1 MRPNKLRQLLDA
13 RKPSLGTHVI
23 SPWPGV
29 VEIIGHT
36 GMFDYVEFVGEYA
49 PFSLE
54 QMDNFG
60 RAVDLFPAMSA
71 MMKVEEQG
79 RGFIAPRAIDSG
91 IQNVLFTDVRTAEDA
106 EACVRFVRAEL
117 PEVGGVHGA
126 GMRRSVGYVLE
137 GGSRAW
143 AESLNEVVIALM
155 IEKQPAMENLDAI
168 LAVEGVDMVQFGPS
182 DYSVSI
188 GKPGQGGDPEV
199 QAAQREMVRRAL
211 DAGVHPRIEIGR
223 FEQAEVWLDL
233 GVRHFCIGWDIAT
246 LFRWCKEQG
255 AAMRELLGREDAGD
269 GAEGAPEG
277 PYRSG

>member
-1 MRPNKLRQLLDA
+1 
-13 RKPSLGTHVI
+13 
-23 SPWPGV
+23 
-29 VEIIGHT
+29 
-36 GMFDYVEFVGEYA
+36 
-49 PFSLE
+49 
-54 QMDNFG
+54 
-60 RAVDLFPAMSA
+60 MSA

-269 GAEGAPEG
+269 GAEGAPESAPEG